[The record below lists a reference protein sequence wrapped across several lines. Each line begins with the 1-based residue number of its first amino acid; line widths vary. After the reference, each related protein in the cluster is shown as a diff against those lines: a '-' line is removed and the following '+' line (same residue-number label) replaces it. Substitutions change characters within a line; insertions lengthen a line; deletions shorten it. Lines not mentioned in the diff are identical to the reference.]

1 MIGRDMSALSDSSY
15 DFNVLRKNIERAQ
28 KVLVEKGL
36 YNDLDYN
43 QWELN
48 ETLWDLIDYIEL
60 IDQTKPYQLK

>member
-1 MIGRDMSALSDSSY
+1 MIVRDMSALSDSSY

-36 YNDLDYN
+36 NNDLDYN

-48 ETLWDLIDYIEL
+48 ETLWALIDYIEL
-60 IDQTKPYQLK
+60 IDLTKPYQLK

>member
-1 MIGRDMSALSDSSY
+1 MFGTAHMSALSDSSY

-60 IDQTKPYQLK
+60 IDQI

>member
-1 MIGRDMSALSDSSY
+1 MSALSDSSY

-36 YNDLDYN
+36 HNDLDYN

-60 IDQTKPYQLK
+60 IDQI

>member
-1 MIGRDMSALSDSSY
+1 MSAFSDSSY
-15 DFNVLRKNIERAQ
+15 DFAVLRKNIERAQ

-36 YNDLDYN
+36 NNDLDYN

-60 IDQTKPYQLK
+60 IDQTEPYQLRRNAPL

>member
-1 MIGRDMSALSDSSY
+1 MSALSDSSY

-48 ETLWDLIDYIEL
+48 ETLRDLIDYIEL
-60 IDQTKPYQLK
+60 EHISSALNR

>member
-60 IDQTKPYQLK
+60 IDQI